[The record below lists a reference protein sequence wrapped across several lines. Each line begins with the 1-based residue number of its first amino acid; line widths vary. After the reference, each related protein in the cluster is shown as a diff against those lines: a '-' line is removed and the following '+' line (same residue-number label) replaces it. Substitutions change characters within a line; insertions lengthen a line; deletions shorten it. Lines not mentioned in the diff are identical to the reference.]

1 MARGME
7 DGAAVVVTGASTGIG
22 RGIAKVLVGK
32 GFRVFGSVRREVDGA
47 NLSHELGAGFSP
59 LLFDVTDEAQI
70 AAAAD
75 TVKRTLAG
83 RRLWGLVNNAGIANG
98 GPLLYQPEEEIR
110 QTFDVNVFG
119 QLKVIRAFAPLLGT
133 DQSLSGP
140 PGRIVN
146 MSSVGGRIGSPFLG
160 AYSASKHALEGLSE
174 ALRRELLVFGI
185 DVILIGPGAINTPIW
200 DKAEQQGYARY
211 ENGVYGEAAKRLTT
225 FMVASGKKGFP
236 PEKVG
241 SVVFQALSARHP
253 RVRYAVV
260 PNYWSGWWLP
270 THLPKRRIDRIFG
283 KNLGLLGRERI
294 PEAR

>member
-1 MARGME
+1 MARSMF
-7 DGAAVVVTGASTGIG
+7 DGATVVVTGASTGIG
-22 RGIAKVLVGK
+22 RGIVTVLVGN
-32 GFRVFGSVRREVDGA
+32 GFRVFGSVRKEADAARLSREVGA
-47 NLSHELGAGFSP
+47 KFSP
-59 LLFDVTDEAQI
+59 LIFDVTDDAGI
-70 AAAAD
+70 AVAAEKVRQA
-75 TVKRTLAG
+75 LAG

-133 DQSLSGP
+133 DPSLAGP
-140 PGRIVN
+140 PGRIVT

-174 ALRRELLVFGI
+174 SLRRELLIFGI
-185 DVILIGPGAINTPIW
+185 DMILIGPGAINTPIW
-200 DKAEQQGYARY
+200 DKAEKQGYARY

-225 FMVASGKKGFP
+225 FMIASGKKGFP

-241 SVVFQALSARHP
+241 SVVYKALTSRHP
-253 RVRYAVV
+253 KVRYAVV

-283 KNLGLLGRERI
+283 KNLGLLRKERI
-294 PEAR
+294 PGAQ